1 MFSFINIF
9 QQKLAKREVGTIDR
23 SQDVTKLQEFYKH
36 YREKHNVD
44 RLREEETKLRESGAF
59 TGNLSEYV
67 CVLEEI
73 AHLNDLML
81 SLPSSSPWLH
91 CSPMEEVI
99 LCNLQWVWF
108 IYCSV
113 WRGSHFLL
121 TLFLPVFLFSCL
133 YIVPFY
139 IQKSDAVG
147 SATVVLAKELV
158 SLIIEFSSIY
168 AVS

>member
-81 SLPSSSPWLH
+81 SLPSSSPLDSIAPPWKKLY
-91 CSPMEEVI
+91 CAI
-99 LCNLQWVWF
+99 CNG
-108 IYCSV
+108 CD
-113 WRGSHFLL
+113 
-121 TLFLPVFLFSCL
+121 LFTVL
-133 YIVPFY
+133 YGE
-139 IQKSDAVG
+139 D
-147 SATVVLAKELV
+147 
-158 SLIIEFSSIY
+158 LISS
-168 AVS
+168 